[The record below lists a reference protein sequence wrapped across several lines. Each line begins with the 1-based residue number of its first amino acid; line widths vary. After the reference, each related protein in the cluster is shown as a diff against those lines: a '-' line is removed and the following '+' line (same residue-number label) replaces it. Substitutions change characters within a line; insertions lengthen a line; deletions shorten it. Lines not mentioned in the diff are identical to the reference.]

1 MRVNIDRNLPK
12 MNVLIDFWR
21 NFFFSRIH
29 IFFLT
34 HFRTFAATT
43 ILLRACTIALS
54 NVRQRAA
61 SLNDMDFRTA
71 TIETSEI
78 NGIASGTSPRIR
90 SSNKIHL
97 SRVSVSSRRNVQP
110 SPSAT

>member
-1 MRVNIDRNLPK
+1 MRVNTDRNLPK
-12 MNVLIDFWR
+12 MSVLIDFWR

-34 HFRTFAATT
+34 HFRTFAKITT
-43 ILLRACTIALS
+43 ITREHYRAIK
-54 NVRQRAA
+54 RAA
-61 SLNDMDFRTA
+61 TCGIDMDFRTA
-71 TIETSEI
+71 TIETIEI